1 MKKAFYK
8 KLGIQKTS
16 AGFTLIELL
25 IAMALTTIVIGITG
39 SGLVI
44 ITEKNQKAEA
54 ETLRRTELNRTLDF
68 ISDDI
73 RQSNLASTSIP
84 SGWIWAVPS
93 CYSGILYLSKPNGT
107 PGGTQIAY
115 YTRSKTC
122 GSNTVLWRGPQ
133 IIYRSN
139 TTNNEG
145 SVLVDSIAVGG
156 FTASVPATNSQLV
169 TLSLQGQTCLP
180 PTTDNTCASPQ
191 TFTVS
196 TQAFAR
202 AK

>member
-1 MKKAFYK
+1 MKKSFYK
-8 KLGIQKTS
+8 KISIQKSS

-25 IAMALTTIVIGITG
+25 IAMALTTVVIGITG

-84 SGWIWAVPS
+84 SGWTWTDPL
-93 CYSGILYLSKPNGT
+93 CYSPILYLNKPNGT

-122 GSNTVLWRGPQ
+122 GGNTVLWRGPQ
-133 IIYRSN
+133 IIYRST
-139 TTNNEG
+139 TTNDAG
-145 SVLVDSIAVGG
+145 SILVDSIAAGG
-156 FTASVPATNSQLV
+156 FTVSVPATNSQLV
-169 TLSLQGQTCLP
+169 TLSLQGQTCIP
-180 PTTDNTCASPQ
+180 PTTDNTCASPE

-196 TQAFAR
+196 AQAFAR

>member
-1 MKKAFYK
+1 MKSNNK
-8 KLGIQKTS
+8 INHCS
-16 AGFTLIELL
+16 SGFTLIELL
-25 IAMALTTIVIGITG
+25 VAMSITTIVVTIAG
-39 SGLVI
+39 SGLVAI
-44 ITEKNQKAEA
+44 MQNNSKAEA
-54 ETLRRTELNRTLDF
+54 ETLKRTELNRALDF
-68 ISDDI
+68 IADDI
-73 RQSNLASTSIP
+73 RESNMASTSVP
-84 SGWIWAVPS
+84 AGWTWTVPVPS
-93 CYSGILYLSKPNGT
+93 CYSAILYVNKPSGT

-122 GSNTVLWRGPQ
+122 GVDTVLWQGPK
-133 IIYRSN
+133 IIYRS
-139 TTNNEG
+139 TATNDEG

-156 FTASVPATNSQLV
+156 FTASVPPTNSQLV

>member
-1 MKKAFYK
+1 MNKAFYRKFCIK
-8 KLGIQKTS
+8 KDS
-16 AGFTLIELL
+16 AGFTLIELMV
-25 IAMALTTIVIGITG
+25 AMAITSIVVSLTGIGLVAITG
-39 SGLVI
+39 
-44 ITEKNQKAEA
+44 KNQKAEA
-54 ETLRRTELNRTLDF
+54 ETLRRTELNRALDF
-68 ISDDI
+68 IADDI
-73 RQSNLASTSIP
+73 RESNLASTSVP
-84 SGWIWAVPS
+84 PGWTVPS
-93 CYSGILYLSKPNGT
+93 CYSAILYLNKPTGT

-133 IIYRSN
+133 IIYRST
-139 TTNNEG
+139 TTNDGG
-145 SVLVDSIAVGG
+145 SVLVDSIAAGG
-156 FTASVPATNSQLV
+156 FTAPVSGTNSQLV
-169 TLSLQGQTCLP
+169 TLSLQGQTCIP

>member
-1 MKKAFYK
+1 MKNNFYN
-8 KLGIQKTS
+8 KLSIQKSS

-25 IAMALTTIVIGITG
+25 VAMALTTIVIGITG
-39 SGLVI
+39 SGLVA
-44 ITEKNQKAEA
+44 ITGKNQKAEA
-54 ETLRRTELNRTLDF
+54 ETIRRTELNRALDF

-73 RQSNLASTSIP
+73 RQSNLASNSTP
-84 SGWIWAVPS
+84 LGWTDPL
-93 CYSGILYLSKPNGT
+93 CYSGILYLSKPTGT

-122 GSNTVLWRGPQ
+122 GGNTVFWRGPQ

-139 TTNNEG
+139 TTNNAG

-156 FTASVPATNSQLV
+156 FTAPATNSQLV

-196 TQAFAR
+196 AKAFAR

>member
-1 MKKAFYK
+1 MKNAFYRK
-8 KLGIQKTS
+8 FGIQKTS

-25 IAMALTTIVIGITG
+25 VAMALTSIVISLTGVGLVAITG
-39 SGLVI
+39 
-44 ITEKNQKAEA
+44 KNQKAEA
-54 ETLRRTELNRTLDF
+54 ETLSQTGLNSALDF
-68 ISDDI
+68 IADDI
-73 RQSNLASTSIP
+73 RESNLVSTSIP
-84 SGWIWAVPS
+84 SGWTWTVPS
-93 CYSGILYLSKPNGT
+93 CYSAILYLNKPTGT

-133 IIYRSN
+133 IIYRST

-145 SVLVDSIAVGG
+145 SVLIDSIALNG
-156 FTASVPATNSQLV
+156 FTRSVSGTNSQLV
-169 TLSLQGQTCLP
+169 TLSLQGQTCIP

-191 TFTVS
+191 SFTVS